1 MALIIDQALY
11 IYDSIGPILTP
22 LLPANSKVV
31 GNTPLF
37 FTANEDIQSDVTW
50 NASGCTFGTTAITGQ
65 TFSATLL
72 NCTSEGTVE
81 LNITTLDTVGNVA
94 SHIVSYVYDV
104 TGPVLTPSLA
114 ANRTVTANTRL
125 SFTANEEVVSVQF
138 DASGCTW
145 NPLEVTGQTI
155 TVDLMSCAEG
165 GFSVSITALDSVG
178 NVGSFAIQY
187 HYDSV
192 VPTLVP
198 SLAADSAI
206 AANTSLSFTTN
217 KAIPLDRVQF
227 AAPGCVLT
235 TPSVVGQTV
244 SATLVSC
251 SSEDILLAVTV
262 TDMAEREARSEMRYV
277 YTPTAGDA
285 NTSSNLTTT
294 EASTISGVAIAAIVL
309 ACIALAAIIVA
320 LILFLLPSTRAYFSR

>member
-1 MALIIDQALY
+1 M
-11 IYDSIGPILTP
+11 
-22 LLPANSKVV
+22 
-31 GNTPLF
+31 
-37 FTANEDIQSDVTW
+37 
-50 NASGCTFGTTAITGQ
+50 
-65 TFSATLL
+65 
-72 NCTSEGTVE
+72 E
-81 LNITTLDTVGNVA
+81 LNVTTLDMVGNVA
-94 SHIVSYVYDV
+94 SQIVSYVYDV
-104 TGPVLTPSLA
+104 TGPVLTASLPV
-114 ANRTVTANTRL
+114 NKTVIANTRL
-125 SFTANEEVVSVQF
+125 SFIADEDVTSVQL

-145 NPLEVTGQTI
+145 NPPVVTGQTI
-155 TVDLMSCAEG
+155 TAELTGCASDG
-165 GFSVSITALDSVG
+165 LFSLTITALDTVG

-198 SLAADSAI
+198 SLAANSAVM
-206 AANTSLSFTTN
+206 ANTSLSFTTN
-217 KAIPLDRVQF
+217 KVVSLDHVQF
-227 AAPGCVLT
+227 VVPGCVLT
-235 TPSVVGQTV
+235 TPNVVGQTV
-244 SATLVSC
+244 TATLVSC
-251 SSEDILLAVTV
+251 ASEDILLAVTV